1 MPAERNLS
9 HGVSSVF
16 LLNPARK
23 PITMM
28 KKSLISA
35 AAAVLAA
42 LLASACSKA
51 PDAPVAAPAASAVV
65 VVRAPI
71 TVAEVNAAQQ
81 GWCDALISIA
91 KAHAEGGDYKTIA
104 TAVLSNVYNYDNGIV
119 LFNPTLTFGAQ
130 NFRLDKESAAA
141 YFIGGNPKFPNDS
154 GFALK
159 PWVNCSYTNAGNN
172 EGVLIEGETAMTMGN
187 VTLIDAKGAQ
197 TTVDKFF
204 AFKRG
209 ADGKLKIIV
218 HKSSLPF
225 APT

>member
-1 MPAERNLS
+1 
-9 HGVSSVF
+9 
-16 LLNPARK
+16 
-23 PITMM
+23 MM

-51 PDAPVAAPAASAVV
+51 PDVPVPEV

-104 TAVLSNVYNYDNGIV
+104 TTVLSNVYNYDNGIV
-119 LFNPTLTFGAQ
+119 LFNPTLSFGAQ
-130 NFRLDKESAAA
+130 TFRLDKEGAAA
-141 YFIGGNPKFPNDS
+141 YFIGGNPKYPNDS

-218 HKSSLPF
+218 HKSALPF

>member
-1 MPAERNLS
+1 MSKN
-9 HGVSSVF
+9 
-16 LLNPARK
+16 
-23 PITMM
+23 
-28 KKSLISA
+28 SLMATSG
-35 AAAVLAA
+35 AVLAA
-42 LLASACSKA
+42 LLASACTKA
-51 PDAPVAAPAASAVV
+51 PEPPKVEAPPVAAA
-65 VVRAPI
+65 RAPI
-71 TVAEVNAAQQ
+71 TVEDVNAAQQ

-91 KAHAEGGDYKTIA
+91 KAHAEGGDYKAIA
-104 TAVLSNVYNYDNGIV
+104 TAVLSNVYNYDAGMV

-130 NFRLDKESAAA
+130 NFRLDKEGAAA

-172 EGVLIEGETAMTMGN
+172 AGVLIEGETAMTMGN
-187 VTLIDAKGAQ
+187 VTLIDNKGAQ

-218 HKSSLPF
+218 HKSALPF

>member
-1 MPAERNLS
+1 M
-9 HGVSSVF
+9 
-16 LLNPARK
+16 
-23 PITMM
+23 T
-28 KKSLISA
+28 KKSQMSA

-51 PDAPVAAPAASAVV
+51 PEAPPVVAPRAA
-65 VVRAPI
+65 I
-71 TVAEVNAAQQ
+71 TVEDVNAAQQ

-91 KAHAEGGDYKTIA
+91 KAHAEGGDYKAIA
-104 TAVLSNVYNYDNGIV
+104 TAVLSNVYNYDAGMV

-130 NFRLDKESAAA
+130 NFRLDKEGAAA

-172 EGVLIEGETAMTMGN
+172 AGVMIEGDIAMTMGN
-187 VTLIDAKGAQ
+187 VTLIDDKGAQ

-218 HKSSLPF
+218 HKSALPF

>member
-1 MPAERNLS
+1 
-9 HGVSSVF
+9 
-16 LLNPARK
+16 
-23 PITMM
+23 MM
-28 KKSLISA
+28 KKSLMSA
-35 AAAVLAA
+35 TAAGLAA
-42 LLASACSKA
+42 LLASACSN
-51 PDAPVAAPAASAVV
+51 PAVIE
-65 VVRAPI
+65 RAPI

-81 GWCDALISIA
+81 GWCDALLSIA

-104 TAVLSNVYNYDNGIV
+104 TTVLSTVYNYDNGIV
-119 LFNPTLTFGAQ
+119 LFNPTLSFGAQ
-130 NFRLDKESAAA
+130 TFRLDKESAAA
-141 YFIGGNPKFPNDS
+141 YFIGGNPKFPNDN

-172 EGVLIEGETAMTMGN
+172 AGVLIEGETAMTMGN

-218 HKSSLPF
+218 HKSALPYS
-225 APT
+225 PT

>member
-1 MPAERNLS
+1 
-9 HGVSSVF
+9 
-16 LLNPARK
+16 
-23 PITMM
+23 MM

-51 PDAPVAAPAASAVV
+51 PEAPMPAAAPAASAA

-71 TVAEVNAAQQ
+71 TVEEVNAAQQ
-81 GWCDALISIA
+81 GWCDALLSIA
-91 KAHAEGGDYKTIA
+91 KAHAEGGDYKAIA

-130 NFRLDKESAAA
+130 NFRLDKEGAAA
-141 YFIGGNPKFPNDS
+141 YFIGGNPKYPNDS

-187 VTLIDAKGAQ
+187 VTLIDNKGAQ

-209 ADGKLKIIV
+209 ADGKLKLIA

>member
-1 MPAERNLS
+1 MACHLQFINLAMKR
-9 HGVSSVF
+9 
-16 LLNPARK
+16 L
-23 PITMM
+23 TMIQ
-28 KKSLISA
+28 KSQISA
-35 AAAVLAA
+35 ASAVLAA

-51 PDAPVAAPAASAVV
+51 PEAPKVEATPAVV
-65 VVRAPI
+65 ARAPI
-71 TVAEVNAAQQ
+71 TVEDVNAAQQ

-91 KAHAEGGDYKTIA
+91 KAHADGGDYKAIA
-104 TAVLSNVYNYDNGIV
+104 TAVLSNVYNYDAGIV

-130 NFRLDKESAAA
+130 NFRLDKEGAAA

-172 EGVLIEGETAMTMGN
+172 AGVMIEGDIAMTMGN
-187 VTLIDAKGAQ
+187 VTLIDNKGAQ

-209 ADGKLKIIV
+209 ADGKLKIIA
-218 HKSSLPF
+218 HKSALPF
-225 APT
+225 VPN